1 MDQISDQE
9 ILSLIKNPDSKS
21 LGFNMLVKKYQQR
34 IYMHIRRIITQHDD
48 TNDVM
53 QSTFL
58 KTWNNID
65 KFRAESGL
73 YTWIY
78 RIATN
83 EALSFLNK
91 SKHRNL
97 FSTNN
102 NEEIPDSGG
111 SISNQYSGDEI
122 QQRLLKAVRRLPKK
136 QQLVFNM
143 KYYDE
148 MKYEEISQVLGTSVG
163 ALKAS
168 YHHAVK
174 KIEKYVF
181 ED

>member
-1 MDQISDQE
+1 VLQISDQE
-9 ILSLIKNPDSKS
+9 ILELIKNPDSKDH
-21 LGFNMLVKKYQQR
+21 GFNLLVKKYQKK
-34 IYMHIRRIITQHDD
+34 IYMHIRRIIIQHDD

-53 QSTFL
+53 QNIFL
-58 KTWNNID
+58 KIWNNID

-73 YTWIY
+73 FTWIY

-83 EALSFLNK
+83 EAFTFLKKTKN
-91 SKHRNL
+91 RNL
-97 FSTNN
+97 FSANSDDIA
-102 NEEIPDSGG
+102 EYSG

-122 QQRLLKAVRRLPKK
+122 QQRLIKAVGRLPKK
-136 QQLVFNM
+136 QKLVFNM

-148 MKYEEISQVLGTSVG
+148 MKYEEISQILGTSVG

-168 YHHAVK
+168 YHHAVN

>member
-1 MDQISDQE
+1 MLQISDQE
-9 ILSLIKNPDSKS
+9 ILDLIKNPDSKDH
-21 LGFNMLVKKYQQR
+21 GFNLLVKKYQQK
-34 IYMHIRRIITQHDD
+34 IYMHIRRIVIQHDD

-53 QSTFL
+53 QNTFL
-58 KTWNNID
+58 KIWSNID

-73 YTWIY
+73 FTWIY

-83 EALSFLNK
+83 EAFTFLKK
-91 SKHRNL
+91 SKNRNL
-97 FSTNN
+97 FSTDSAD
-102 NEEIPDSGG
+102 IPESSG

-122 QQRLLKAVRRLPKK
+122 QQRLVKAVSRLPKK

-148 MKYEEISQVLGTSVG
+148 MKYEDISQVLGTSVG

-174 KIEKYVF
+174 KVEKYVF